1 MKNYKDSD
9 YALNKYSE
17 GIVYKFV
24 DRIVEI
30 TREDYL
36 RENPD
41 KTEADFLE
49 LKAISDE
56 IYHEQANEENRTKRF
71 DISLYML
78 NETELISVP
87 AIDIELME
95 QEEKKEGEKV
105 LKAAKKL
112 LSGKMLTAVQK
123 RRFLLYFFQG
133 CSTREIA
140 KKEGVC
146 QRAVWDSL
154 NMSMKKLKKC
164 YEE

>member
-1 MKNYKDSD
+1 MRNYKDSD

-24 DRIVEI
+24 NQIVEI

-41 KTEADFLE
+41 KTEEDFLE

-56 IYHEQANEENRTKRF
+56 IYHEQAKEENRTKRF
-71 DISLYML
+71 DISLSML
-78 NETELISVP
+78 EETDFVSAP

-95 QEEKKEGEKV
+95 QEERRKEEKV
-105 LKAAKKL
+105 LKAAKKI
-112 LSGKMLTAVQK
+112 LSGKTLTAVQK

-133 CSTREIA
+133 CSMREIA
-140 KKEGVC
+140 KQEGVC
-146 QRAVWDSL
+146 QRAIWDSL
-154 NMSMKKLKKC
+154 RMSVKKLKKC